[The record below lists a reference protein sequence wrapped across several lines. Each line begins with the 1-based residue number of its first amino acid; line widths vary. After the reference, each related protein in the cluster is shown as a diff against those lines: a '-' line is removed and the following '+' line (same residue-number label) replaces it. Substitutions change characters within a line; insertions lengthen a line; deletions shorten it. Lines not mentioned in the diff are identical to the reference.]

1 MLSITLKENN
11 IMGAELAF
19 TYQEIILAGAL
30 LFALALGIIFLGRF
44 YLNKQSQSGLSEKH
58 KNKIYASPLIGR
70 NKYPEVDIFS
80 YRNQIFMFGLVFSLL
95 IVIGVISSTSY
106 EQEVIIPD
114 YALDLETDIEIE
126 PPRSAEPPP
135 PPPPPPPPVITE
147 VPNEEILLEE
157 EDIEFVDQS
166 VSEDTEVEVAV
177 VEPGPK
183 KEEAPPPPPPPP
195 PPPEVEVAEIFQV
208 VEEMPRFIGCED
220 LSDKK
225 EKYDC
230 ASKKLLQF
238 IYGNIK
244 YPTIAL
250 ENSIEGTV
258 VVRFVVNTEGKVL
271 DAKILRDIG
280 GTCGR
285 EALRIVQL
293 MNKNG
298 VSWLPGKQRGRPVNV
313 QMNLPVKFKLI
324 TS

>member
-1 MLSITLKENN
+1 
-11 IMGAELAF
+11 MGAELAF
-19 TYQEIILAGAL
+19 TYQEIVLAGTL
-30 LFALALGIIFLGRF
+30 LFALALAGIFWGRF
-44 YLNKQSQSGLSEKH
+44 YLNKLSQSGLTEKH
-58 KNKIYASPLIGR
+58 KDEINASPLVNR
-70 NKYPEVDIFS
+70 NKYSEVDIFS
-80 YRNQIFMFGLVFSLL
+80 YRNQIFMFGLVLSLSM
-95 IVIGVISSTSY
+95 VIGIVSFTSF
-106 EQEVIIPD
+106 EQEVVIPD

-157 EDIEFVDQS
+157 DDIEFVDQS
-166 VSEDTEVEVAV
+166 VSEESEVEVAV

-183 KEEAPPPPPPPP
+183 KEVAPPPPPPPP

-208 VEEMPRFIGCED
+208 VEEMPRFVGCED
-220 LSDKK
+220 ISDKK
-225 EKYDC
+225 EKYEC
-230 ASKKLLQF
+230 ASKKLLKF

-244 YPTIAL
+244 YPMIAR

-285 EALRIVQL
+285 EALRIVHL
-293 MNKNG
+293 MNEKG

-313 QMNLPVKFKLI
+313 QMNLPIKFKLI